1 MHGYRRP
8 FFSWDIIK
16 GKILRIK
23 LMVDKAS
30 YEDKRQRMV
39 EEQFLTRD
47 ITDMRVL
54 EAMRKV
60 PRHKFVPEEHRH
72 LAYSDC
78 PLPIGQN
85 QTISQPYIVALMTQM
100 LALKGDETVLEIGT
114 GSGYQ
119 AAVLSQVAREVYTVE
134 RFESLAKRALKSI
147 NDLDIKNISV
157 QVGDGTLGWPEHAPY
172 DAVLATAAAPNV
184 PQPLLDQLADGGR
197 LVIPVGG
204 RIGQYLECWFREG
217 GKFRHEQT
225 VAVAF
230 VPLLGEYGWEDNAL
244 DWL

>member
-1 MHGYRRP
+1 M
-8 FFSWDIIK
+8 SEK
-16 GKILRIK
+16 GT
-23 LMVDKAS
+23 
-30 YEDKRQRMV
+30 YESNRQRMV
-39 EEQFLTRD
+39 EEQFVRRD
-47 ITDMRVL
+47 ITDQRVL

-60 PRHKFVPEEHRH
+60 PRHIFVPEEHRH

-100 LALKGDETVLEIGT
+100 LALKGNEAVLEIGT

-119 AAVLSQVAREVYTVE
+119 AAVLSQVAQEVYTIE
-134 RFESLAKRALKSI
+134 RYEILAQRALKSI
-147 NDLDIKNISV
+147 HQLDIKNV
-157 QVGDGTLGWPEHAPY
+157 TLQVGDGTLGWPEHAPY
-172 DAVLATAAAPNV
+172 GGILATAAAPKV
-184 PQPLLDQLADGGR
+184 PQPLLDQLAEGGR

-204 RIGQYLECWFREG
+204 RIGQYLEIWTREG
-217 GKFRHEQT
+217 DKFRHDQT

-230 VPLLGEYGWEDNAL
+230 VPLLGKFGWKDNAW